1 MLEPR
6 LSEADMADV
15 IYLELPLPPS
25 VNAAYRNVPG
35 RGRAK
40 TREYVSWLQHAA
52 LEVRRKA
59 TGTIEGS
66 YAFHLKATRPDRR
79 PRDLGNLE
87 KCAHDLCVSM
97 GLVEDDSLCRRIL
110 LEWSDDP
117 PTKNATVKIWLVST
131 KEHIA

>member
-1 MLEPR
+1 
-6 LSEADMADV
+6 MAEV
-15 IYLELPLPPS
+15 ISLTLPLPPS
-25 VNAAYRNVPG
+25 VNAAYRNVAG

-40 TREYVSWLQHAA
+40 TRAYVDWLQHAA
-52 LEVRRKA
+52 LEVRRQA
-59 TGTIEGS
+59 HGSIAGS

-97 GLVEDDSLCRRIL
+97 GLVEDDSLCRRII
-110 LEWSDDP
+110 LEWSDEA

-131 KEHIA
+131 KEHTA